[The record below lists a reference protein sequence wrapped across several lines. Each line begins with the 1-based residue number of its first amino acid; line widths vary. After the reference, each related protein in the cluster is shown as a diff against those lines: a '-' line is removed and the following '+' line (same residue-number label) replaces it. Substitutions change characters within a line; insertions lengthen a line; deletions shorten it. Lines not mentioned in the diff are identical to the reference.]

1 MVDLNQFSQADK
13 IYNFSNQSTQ
23 VFNLPVKPSNRYFP
37 RYRSFIL
44 NIEGKI
50 HVFISTDRNSG
61 GRQRGLG
68 MFTEHYIL
76 IDDEFVLKKV
86 YENIVIAG
94 YLHSERKL
102 FGYVFEDID
111 DEKYE
116 SKLDPL
122 KWYKYHNSDIGFFT
136 FNENIIRLDKVLKLP
151 KDQLITNVFKM
162 KEQYLMLGHSL
173 TQLSWLFNKDA
184 VKYKFDYGNTVS
196 PQKLVVQKELSL
208 DPFLMLFDK
217 SFEYVDSIVYPDR
230 IESYFGS
237 IEKIDDEHYMLFK
250 KTKGSKAS
258 VTINKL

>member
-1 MVDLNQFSQADK
+1 
-13 IYNFSNQSTQ
+13 
-23 VFNLPVKPSNRYFP
+23 
-37 RYRSFIL
+37 
-44 NIEGKI
+44 
-50 HVFISTDRNSG
+50 
-61 GRQRGLG
+61 
-68 MFTEHYIL
+68 
-76 IDDEFVLKKV
+76 
-86 YENIVIAG
+86 
-94 YLHSERKL
+94 
-102 FGYVFEDID
+102 
-111 DEKYE
+111 
-116 SKLDPL
+116 
-122 KWYKYHNSDIGFFT
+122 
-136 FNENIIRLDKVLKLP
+136 
-151 KDQLITNVFKM
+151 M

-258 VTINKL
+258 VTTNKL